1 MKRKQRS
8 PSSAPPRKKRKR
20 VVKAPSADHWKRN
33 DERRR
38 LFNENLYLKKLLH
51 HYKHKYRKEKENN
64 YFLKENCKMKEKE
77 RKQQVIESITKEMK
91 PYTIALLK
99 NEIKNGKR
107 APQARR
113 FDQTIKDLAIQLNF
127 YSPACYNHLRNV
139 ALTLP
144 ANRMIRNYLAPV
156 ECGPGHLVGVLKH
169 IQETYPNKKR
179 CTLVV
184 DGMSIHKGVFYDPQF
199 KTFFGMCSPLDPN
212 DDPSQELAT
221 ECLMFFLVSLDGKWR
236 FPVGYWLTNHLIGFD
251 AGNLVNETLSLTFE
265 HDIHVRAVVFD
276 GYKANITMANSLG
289 KSI

>member
-1 MKRKQRS
+1 MN
-8 PSSAPPRKKRKR
+8 
-20 VVKAPSADHWKRN
+20 HWKRN
-33 DERRR
+33 DERHR
-38 LFNENLYLKKLLH
+38 LLNENLKLRKILYTYKLKYRNQKDKCDSLKKNQ
-51 HYKHKYRKEKENN
+51 KNREKQ
-64 YFLKENCKMKEKE
+64 LKQEA
-77 RKQQVIESITKEMK
+77 IESITKAMK
-91 PYTIALLK
+91 PMTFAIVQ

-107 APQARR
+107 VPQARR
-113 FDQTIKDLAIQLNF
+113 FDATIKDLALQLNF

-144 ANRMIRNYLAPV
+144 SNRMIRNYLAPV

-169 IQETYPNKKR
+169 IQETYLNKKR

-199 KTFFGMCSPLDPN
+199 KTFFGMCTPLDPN

-236 FPVGYWLTNHLIGFD
+236 FPVGYWLTNHLVGID
-251 AGNLVNETLSLTFE
+251 AGNLVNETLNLTFE

-289 KSI
+289 KF